1 MIRQRLDWE
10 KEAAGWPNREASRF
24 VRAGGPLWHVQ
35 IFGQSDKPVLLL
47 LHGTGAATHSW
58 RDLAPL
64 LAADFHVVAPDL
76 PGHGFSEGLAS
87 GASIDRMA
95 GAAAALLDELGL
107 VPAAAAGHSAGAA
120 ILIRMRLS
128 GLVPRIPIVSLN
140 GALLPLGGFAGA
152 IFSPLARLLTL
163 SPFPAFM
170 ASRLDD
176 PAVLDRM
183 LEQTGSRID
192 EAGRRAYRLLASNP
206 AHVAGAIDMMAHWD
220 LPRFA
225 EELPRLD
232 APLTLVVGTR
242 DKTIPP
248 EDAEKVKA
256 RVPGARVRRL
266 LRLGHLAHEED
277 PEACAAIIREA
288 AVGRP

>member
-1 MIRQRLDWE
+1 MRRQRLDWE
-10 KEAAGWPNREASRF
+10 NDGPDWPNRDSSRF
-24 VRAGGPLWHVQ
+24 VKAGGLRWHVQ
-35 IFGQSDKPVLLL
+35 IIGQSGRPVILL

-64 LAADFHVVAPDL
+64 LAADFQVVAPDL
-76 PGHGFSEGLAS
+76 PGHGFSEALSA
-87 GASIDRMA
+87 GASIERMA
-95 GAAAALLDELGL
+95 AASAALLKELGL
-107 VPAAAAGHSAGAA
+107 VPFVAAGHSAGAA
-120 ILIRMRLS
+120 ILIRMRLA
-128 GLVPRIPIVSLN
+128 GLLPRIPIVALN
-140 GALLPLGGFAGA
+140 GALLPLGGIAGA

-163 SPFPAFM
+163 SPFPGFM

-192 EAGRRAYRLLASNP
+192 EAGRRFYRRLASNP

-225 EELPRLD
+225 EDLPRLD

-248 EDAEKVKA
+248 EDAETVRA

-288 AVGRP
+288 AGQP